1 MTSDNI
7 LKLLSGIVHP
17 EKENNIIA
25 LGMVEALEVVANSVK
40 FTLKLERARDPF
52 AISIK
57 KAAIRQIEESYPN
70 AEVTIFI
77 KEPNP
82 KAKPGQAAKPASEG
96 SVARSVIAISS
107 GKGGV
112 GKSTVTANLAV
123 TLAQQGYKVGVIDA
137 DIYGPSLPKMFGVED
152 YKPIATE
159 ENGKEYI
166 TPAES
171 FGVKLMSIGFFI
183 QPSDALVWRGP
194 MATNALRQ
202 LTHQTKWGELDFLLV
217 DLPPGTG
224 DVHLTMIQEL
234 SFTGAIIVST
244 PQEVALLDVVRGIN
258 MFRAEKINIP
268 IIGLVEN
275 MAWFTPKELPNNR
288 YYIFGNGGC
297 KALAQKESLKL
308 LSQVPIVMSVGQ
320 GGDSG
325 TPGVIQEPIIA
336 EIFKEMSNAIIA
348 TL

>member
-1 MTSDNI
+1 MNREDI
-7 LKLLSGIVHP
+7 LTLLGGIVHP
-17 EKENNIIA
+17 EKENNIVA
-25 LGMVEALEVVANSVK
+25 LGMVEALEVAANNVR

-52 AISIK
+52 ATSLK
-57 KAAIRQIEESYPN
+57 KAAIRAIEEAYKD
-70 AEVTIFI
+70 AQVTIFI

-82 KAKPGQAAKPASEG
+82 KANQPSKPNSNESIAS
-96 SVARSVIAISS
+96 SIIAISS

-123 TLAQQGYKVGVIDA
+123 TLSQQGYKVGVIDA
-137 DIYGPSLPKMFGVED
+137 DIYGPSLPKMFGVEN

-171 FGVKLMSIGFFI
+171 YGVKIMSIGFFI
-183 QPSDALVWRGP
+183 EPSDALVWRGP

-202 LTHQTKWGELDFLLV
+202 LTHQTKWGQLDFLLV

-244 PQEVALLDVVRGIN
+244 PQEVALADVLRGIN
-258 MFRAEKINIP
+258 MFKAEKINIP

-275 MAWFTPKELPNNR
+275 MAWFTPKELPNNK

-297 KALAQKESLKL
+297 KALAEKEHLKL
-308 LSQVPIVMSVGQ
+308 LSQVPIIMSIGES
-320 GGDSG
+320 GDSG
-325 TPGVIQEPIIA
+325 IPNVIQEPIIA
-336 EIFKEMSNAIIA
+336 EIFKNLSNAIID